1 MCIVRLAI
9 RYQLEWKMIK
19 HMNFFKQ
26 LIHFNWKII
35 ILQYCDGFCI
45 HQHESAMGAH
55 VSPNPEPPSH
65 LSPHCI
71 PLGCSRALAL
81 SVLLR
86 TWNLDWSSV
95 LHMVIYMF
103 QGYSLKSSHPHL
115 LPCNPK
121 VYSLQLK
128 HINFWAESSERYRL
142 SSMAIFILKAFWIH
156 SKKIKI
162 QRIKLIPS
170 NVTALLNKGPQI
182 FKVIETT
189 IFKKNHS
196 TQQCVIHNV

>member
-1 MCIVRLAI
+1 MVFAYINMNQPWVHMCPP
-9 RYQLEWKMIK
+9 
-19 HMNFFKQ
+19 
-26 LIHFNWKII
+26 
-35 ILQYCDGFCI
+35 IL
-45 HQHESAMGAH
+45 
-55 VSPNPEPPSH
+55 NPPSH

-86 TWNLDWSSV
+86 TLNLDWSSV